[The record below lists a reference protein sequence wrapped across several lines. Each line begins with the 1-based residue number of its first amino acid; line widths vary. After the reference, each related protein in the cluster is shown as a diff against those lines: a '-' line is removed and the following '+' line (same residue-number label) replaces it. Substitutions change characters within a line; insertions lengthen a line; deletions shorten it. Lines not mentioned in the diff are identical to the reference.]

1 MLEAQPPLR
10 PNTLCSTITKAGSW
24 SWTNAMLTCVLDYV
38 REGGEFELKH
48 WWLAALSVNEFEEGE
63 GSGRILEAEVH
74 LETIWR
80 WKDRSEAQLLA
91 IKDRNTLPKEGRQNS
106 LAIKVL
112 WTIKREQ
119 LFSSLD
125 DFLMY
130 KRHALSMQEPV
141 QLLCGGI
148 FWWNV
153 HFGLREVK
161 LVNPLQFHSQFALF
175 PMHPSL
181 FHSQRLYCWANCS
194 RLTVSHCTSQ

>member
-1 MLEAQPPLR
+1 MGEAQPPLR

-91 IKDRNTLPKEGRQNS
+91 IKDRNTLPKEGRQHS

-112 WTIKREQ
+112 WTIKTEQ
-119 LFSSLD
+119 QFSSLD
-125 DFLMY
+125 DFFLMY
-130 KRHALSMQEPV
+130 KRHALSMQELV
-141 QLLCGGI
+141 QLLRGGLSLVECA
-148 FWWNV
+148 F
-153 HFGLREVK
+153 RVK
-161 LVNPLQFHSQFALF
+161 GSQISKSTAISFSIC
-175 PMHPSL
+175 P
-181 FHSQRLYCWANCS
+181 
-194 RLTVSHCTSQ
+194 VSHASFIISFTKALLLGRL